1 MSAEPKLR
9 YPEID
14 QELATL
20 LGRDK
25 SELSFMYH
33 FNRVELLIMR
43 KVGDRELAKEMLND
57 LELFRQGLLKEI
69 QEMRSMVSQS
79 RPHPAG

>member
-1 MSAEPKLR
+1 MSTEPKQR

-14 QELATL
+14 KELRTL

-33 FNRVELLIMR
+33 FHRLQLLVMR
-43 KVGDRELAKEMLND
+43 KLSDKELAEEMLND

-69 QEMRSMVSQS
+69 QEMRGMSAHGGSS
-79 RPHPAG
+79 T